1 MFFLFPKITFS
12 IFQFRMGK
20 GTTGEGEKKTVVMR
34 EEREKMGKK
43 YIRHSKKSVNI
54 IMTPPIII
62 IVTIIRNERISTSKF
77 IVQSS
82 HPLAFL
88 LLRHLQWHQG
98 HHWDGVFRM
107 TINEQTPYRNH
118 LSPKPSF
125 MIYLSSSPW
134 PPHFSYKLS

>member
-1 MFFLFPKITFS
+1 
-12 IFQFRMGK
+12 MGK
-20 GTTGEGEKKTVVMR
+20 GTTGEGEKETVVMR

-107 TINEQTPYRNH
+107 TINEQTP
-118 LSPKPSF
+118 SEPSVSETIIHDISF
-125 MIYLSSSPW
+125 IVPMAAPFFI
-134 PPHFSYKLS
+134 